1 MKDESEVNGAKR
13 KKAASKEVCLRSACC
28 LLFLLLAYQ
37 LTAYR
42 LTAYFSLPPSSF
54 ILELCGSPELFT
66 PEIRGRD
73 LHLAD

>member
-13 KKAASKEVCLRSACC
+13 KKAASKDVCLRSACC
-28 LLFLLLAYQ
+28 LLLLAYQ

-42 LTAYFSLPPSSF
+42 LTAYFILPPSSF
-54 ILELCGSPELFT
+54 ILELCCSPELFT